1 MFEEKNSNNSRKKN
15 AADNKR
21 GKYIRNS
28 SNSKRI
34 ETPVKRQYVSRRIE
48 VYGIVIMMVSV
59 ILCLSFFSFG
69 RPGLITGY
77 INDFLS
83 YVFGFTKY
91 FFAFF
96 LFVWGISFFIRR
108 VKYLPSRFGW
118 GLALFYISVSG
129 LLSNNFKYADIFDPL
144 VVRSRGGIIGAG
156 IFYGLYRLVGKAGAI
171 TILIALI
178 IIGLLIITRL
188 SIIDIARKIRMRR
201 MERRNQSV
209 GQGVLIKD
217 NSAGKVFNGAD
228 MLSSKKSG
236 SDASGKMA
244 GTPGYNALNNKF
256 IPDGRMPEIIS
267 YEDKGKQSRVF
278 DGEKSA
284 QRPGNME
291 DSGSGSGSG
300 GSRGSGRDGVGSNA
314 FESEAPKRQPSSAER
329 DTGAGNGKDRARQL
343 SIPLIEDQ
351 ESDENYKLPPLSLL
365 RRSEVLS
372 PKLYK
377 QNVSESV
384 NTLNQLFYHFNLPA
398 KITSV
403 TRGPSITL
411 YEVTLSQGIKV
422 SKLLALEDDFCVALG
437 TPDLR
442 FLTPIPGRSAIGIE
456 VPNKIRSLVTL
467 GDIFSGNDKELD
479 ELLALPLGKN
489 FSGDVVHIAINNM
502 PHLLIAGATN
512 SGKSVC
518 LNSIIVSLLMKVKP
532 SQVRFIMIDPKM
544 VELTMYDGIPHL
556 LAPVIVDPK
565 KAASVLSWALEEMK
579 NRLQILRDYNCKKLE
594 EFNFMVKRDYNKDA
608 DLKQLPYILIVIDEL
623 ADLMMVSAAEVE
635 NSICRIAQM
644 ARAVGI
650 HLIISTQ
657 KPVVKIL
664 TGLIKTNI
672 PARIAF
678 KVTDFTDSRTILE
691 HGGAEKLIGKG
702 DMLYLSPQGGRPERL
717 QGAFLATRE
726 INLVTNYIK
735 SQGKANYNPE
745 ITERFVKKEE
755 KSLEDDDLLYE
766 ALRVVVEIGHASAS
780 LLQRKL
786 RLGYSRAARIIDQLQ
801 DKGFISGPDGSK
813 PREVQV
819 SKEELEDMLG
829 ESGN

>member
-1 MFEEKNSNNSRKKN
+1 MFEERNSNNSRKKN
-15 AADNKR
+15 KADIKR
-21 GKYIRNS
+21 GADIRNS

-69 RPGLITGY
+69 RPGVITGY
-77 INDFLS
+77 INDSLS
-83 YVFGFTKY
+83 FVFGFTKY

-118 GLALFYISVSG
+118 GLALFYISASG

-171 TILIALI
+171 TILIAVFL
-178 IIGLLIITRL
+178 IGLLIITRL
-188 SIIDIARKIRMRR
+188 SIIDIARKIRIRR
-201 MERRNQSV
+201 MERRNQP
-209 GQGVLIKD
+209 GGRGVLVKD

-228 MLSSKKSG
+228 MLSSKKAG
-236 SDASGKMA
+236 SATSGKMA
-244 GTPGYNALNNKF
+244 GTTDYNALNNKF

-267 YEDKGKQSRVF
+267 YEDKGKRSRVF
-278 DGEKSA
+278 DGEKST
-284 QRPGNME
+284 QQSGNME
-291 DSGSGSGSG
+291 VSGSSGSREG
-300 GSRGSGRDGVGSNA
+300 IGSNA
-314 FESEAPKRQPSSAER
+314 FEPEPPKRQPAPAQR
-329 DTGAGNGKDRARQL
+329 DSGTVNGKDRARQL
-343 SIPLIEDQ
+343 SIPLIEDT

-565 KAASVLSWALEEMK
+565 KASSVLSWALEEMK

-755 KSLEDDDLLYE
+755 KNFEDDDLLYE

>member
-1 MFEEKNSNNSRKKN
+1 MFEEKNRNNSRKKN
-15 AADNKR
+15 TADVKR
-21 GKYIRNS
+21 GKDIKNI
-28 SNSKRI
+28 SNSKRMDA
-34 ETPVKRQYVSRRIE
+34 PVKRQYVSRRVE
-48 VYGIVIMMVSV
+48 VYGIVIITVSV
-59 ILCLSFFSFG
+59 LLCLSFFSFG
-69 RPGLITGY
+69 KPGVITGY
-77 INDFLS
+77 INDSLS

-108 VKYLPSRFGW
+108 IKYLPSRFGW

-129 LLSNNFKYADIFDPL
+129 LLSNNFKYVNIFDQL
-144 VVRSRGGIIGAG
+144 LVRSRGGIIGAG
-156 IFYGLYRLVGKAGAI
+156 IFYGFYRLVGKAGAI

-178 IIGLLIITRL
+178 LIGLLIITRL

-201 MERRNQSV
+201 MERRN
-209 GQGVLIKD
+209 LANDPDALFKD
-217 NSAGKVFNGAD
+217 NGTGKVFNGAD
-228 MLSSKKSG
+228 MSSSKKAG
-236 SDASGKMA
+236 AASSEKTA
-244 GTPGYNALNNKF
+244 GAAGYKALNNKF
-256 IPDGRMPEIIS
+256 IPDGSMPEIIS
-267 YEDKGKQSRVF
+267 YEDKGKQSKVF

-284 QRPGNME
+284 QSGNME
-291 DSGSGSGSG
+291 VSG
-300 GSRGSGRDGVGSNA
+300 GSSRNSA
-314 FESEAPKRQPSSAER
+314 FESEAPKRQPYSEQR
-329 DTGAGNGKDRARQL
+329 DTDAGRGKYGSKQL
-343 SIPLIEDQ
+343 SIPLIEDT

-398 KITSV
+398 KITAV

-422 SKLLALEDDFCVALG
+422 SKLLSLEDDFCVALG

-467 GDIFSGNDKELD
+467 GDIFSGSDKELD
-479 ELLALPLGKN
+479 DLLTLPLGKN
-489 FSGDVVHIAINNM
+489 FSGDVVHLAINNM
-502 PHLLIAGATN
+502 PHILIAGATN

-594 EFNFMVKRDYNKDA
+594 EFNFMVKRDYGKDD

-735 SQGKANYNPE
+735 SQGKVNYNPE

-755 KSLEDDDLLYE
+755 KSLEDDDLLYD

-829 ESGN
+829 ESDN

>member
-1 MFEEKNSNNSRKKN
+1 
-15 AADNKR
+15 
-21 GKYIRNS
+21 
-28 SNSKRI
+28 
-34 ETPVKRQYVSRRIE
+34 
-48 VYGIVIMMVSV
+48 
-59 ILCLSFFSFG
+59 
-69 RPGLITGY
+69 
-77 INDFLS
+77 
-83 YVFGFTKY
+83 
-91 FFAFF
+91 
-96 LFVWGISFFIRR
+96 
-108 VKYLPSRFGW
+108 
-118 GLALFYISVSG
+118 
-129 LLSNNFKYADIFDPL
+129 
-144 VVRSRGGIIGAG
+144 
-156 IFYGLYRLVGKAGAI
+156 
-171 TILIALI
+171 
-178 IIGLLIITRL
+178 
-188 SIIDIARKIRMRR
+188 
-201 MERRNQSV
+201 MERRNQA
-209 GQGVLIKD
+209 GNPDALIKD
-217 NSAGKVFNGAD
+217 NIAGKVFNGED
-228 MLSSKKSG
+228 TLSSRKTGPG
-236 SDASGKMA
+236 SSEKMA
-244 GTPGYNALNNKF
+244 GLQGFRALNNKF
-256 IPDGRMPEIIS
+256 IPDGSMPEIIS
-267 YEDKGKQSRVF
+267 YEDKVRQPKVF
-278 DGEKSA
+278 DGEKSG
-284 QRPGNME
+284 QSGNVE
-291 DSGSGSGSG
+291 VSGGGRAGSNSGDSNSSSSGS
-300 GSRGSGRDGVGSNA
+300 RSNA
-314 FESEAPKRQPSSAER
+314 FESEAPRRQPMSAQSG
-329 DTGAGNGKDRARQL
+329 TGTGSGKYMSKQL
-343 SIPLIEDQ
+343 SIPLIEDT
-351 ESDENYKLPPLSLL
+351 EADENYKLPPLSLL
-365 RRSEVLS
+365 KRSEVLS

-398 KITSV
+398 KITAV

-422 SKLLALEDDFCVALG
+422 SKLLSLEDDFCVALG

-467 GDIFSGNDKELD
+467 GDIFSDSDKELD
-479 ELLALPLGKN
+479 DLLTLPLGKN
-489 FSGDVVHIAINNM
+489 FSGDIVHLAINNM

-518 LNSIIVSLLMKVKP
+518 LNAIIVSLLMKVKP

-565 KAASVLSWALEEMK
+565 KAAAVLSWALEEMK

-594 EFNFMVKRDYNKDA
+594 EFNFMVKRDYGKED

-735 SQGKANYNPE
+735 NQGKANYNPE

-755 KSLEDDDLLYE
+755 KSLEDDDLLYD

-829 ESGN
+829 ERDN

>member
-1 MFEEKNSNNSRKKN
+1 MFEEKNRNNSRKKN
-15 AADNKR
+15 TADLKR
-21 GKYIRNS
+21 GKDIKNI

-34 ETPVKRQYVSRRIE
+34 ETPVKRQYVSRRVE
-48 VYGIVIMMVSV
+48 VYGIVIIMLSV

-69 RPGLITGY
+69 KPGVVTGY
-77 INDFLS
+77 VNNFLS

-96 LFVWGISFFIRR
+96 LFIWGISFFIRR

-118 GLALFYISVSG
+118 GFVLFYISVSG

-156 IFYGLYRLVGKAGAI
+156 IFYGFYRLVGKAGAI
-171 TILIALI
+171 TILIVLI
-178 IIGLLIITRL
+178 LIGLLIITRL
-188 SIIDIARKIRMRR
+188 SIIDLARKIRTKRI
-201 MERRNQSV
+201 ESRNHAADPD
-209 GQGVLIKD
+209 VLFRD
-217 NSAGKVFNGAD
+217 NSMGKVFNGANIPG
-228 MLSSKKSG
+228 SKK
-236 SDASGKMA
+236 A
-244 GTPGYNALNNKF
+244 GADYPEKTPGTSDYKSLGGKF
-256 IPDGRMPEIIS
+256 IPEGRIPEIIS
-267 YEDKGKQSRVF
+267 YEDKVRQPKVF
-278 DGEKSA
+278 DGEKSV
-284 QRPGNME
+284 QSGNIE
-291 DSGSGSGSG
+291 LSGRSG
-300 GSRGSGRDGVGSNA
+300 GSSSDGSRSSA
-314 FESEAPKRQPSSAER
+314 FESEAPKRQPLSAQR
-329 DTGAGNGKDRARQL
+329 DSLAVNGKDRSKQL
-343 SIPLIEDQ
+343 SIPLIEDT

-398 KITSV
+398 KITAV

-422 SKLLALEDDFCVALG
+422 SKLLSLEDDFCVALG

-467 GDIFSGNDKELD
+467 GDIFSGSDKELD
-479 ELLALPLGKN
+479 DLLTLPLGKN
-489 FSGDVVHIAINNM
+489 FSGDVVHLAINNM

-518 LNSIIVSLLMKVKP
+518 LNAIIVSLLMKVRP

-594 EFNFMVKRDYNKDA
+594 EFNFMVKRDYGKDD

-657 KPVVKIL
+657 KPIVKIL

-735 SQGKANYNPE
+735 NQGKANYNPE

-829 ESGN
+829 ESGK

>member
-1 MFEEKNSNNSRKKN
+1 
-15 AADNKR
+15 
-21 GKYIRNS
+21 
-28 SNSKRI
+28 
-34 ETPVKRQYVSRRIE
+34 
-48 VYGIVIMMVSV
+48 MMVSV
-59 ILCLSFFSFG
+59 LLCLSFFSFG
-69 RPGLITGY
+69 RPGIITGY
-77 INDFLS
+77 INNFLS

-96 LFVWGISFFIRR
+96 LFVWGVSFFIRR

-118 GLALFYISVSG
+118 GFTLFYISVSG
-129 LLSNNFKYADIFDPL
+129 LISSNFKYINIFDPI
-144 VVRSRGGIIGAG
+144 VVKNKGGIIGAG
-156 IFYGLYRLVGKAGAI
+156 IFYGLYKLVGEAGAI
-171 TILIALI
+171 TVLIVLFL
-178 IIGLLIITRL
+178 IGLLIITRL
-188 SIIDIARKIRMRR
+188 SIIDIARKMSRR
-201 MERRNQSV
+201 RLERRHQDAGSD
-209 GQGVLIKD
+209 VLFKD
-217 NSAGKVFNGAD
+217 NSAAAAGKTAGA
-228 MLSSKKSG
+228 
-236 SDASGKMA
+236 A
-244 GTPGYNALNNKF
+244 GDRALNRKF

-267 YEDKGKQSRVF
+267 YEDNGSKSKVF
-278 DGEKSA
+278 DGEKPG
-284 QRPGNME
+284 QPGNAKVFGAGSSRTF
-291 DSGSGSGSG
+291 DSGELK
-300 GSRGSGRDGVGSNA
+300 N
-314 FESEAPKRQPSSAER
+314 QPSSAHG
-329 DTGAGNGKDRARQL
+329 GATTARGKDSARQL
-343 SIPLIEDQ
+343 SIPLIEDT
-351 ESDENYKLPPLSLL
+351 EIDENYKLPPLSILKK
-365 RRSEVLS
+365 SEVLS

-384 NTLNQLFYHFNLPA
+384 NILNQLFYHFNLPA
-398 KITSV
+398 KIASV
-403 TRGPSITL
+403 TRGPTITL

-422 SKLLALEDDFCVALG
+422 SKLLSLEDDFCVALG
-437 TPDLR
+437 SPDLR

-467 GDIFSGNDKELD
+467 GDIFSSDDKELD
-479 ELLALPLGKN
+479 DLMTLPLGKN
-489 FSGDVVHIAINNM
+489 FSGDIVHLAINNM
-502 PHLLIAGATN
+502 PHILIAGATN

-518 LNSIIVSLLMKVKP
+518 LNAMIVSLLMKVKP

-556 LAPVIVDPK
+556 LAPVIVDPR
-565 KAASVLSWALEEMK
+565 KAAAVLSWALEEMK

-594 EFNFMVKRDYNKDA
+594 EFNFMVKNDFGRDD

-635 NSICRIAQM
+635 NSICRLAQM

-678 KVTDFTDSRTILE
+678 KVTDYTDSRTILE

-717 QGAFLATRE
+717 QGAFLTTKE
-726 INLVTNYIK
+726 INLITNYIK
-735 SQGKANYNPE
+735 NQGKVEYNPE

-755 KSLEDDDLLYE
+755 RTLEDDDLLYD

-801 DKGFISGPDGSK
+801 DKGFISGFDGSK
-813 PREVQV
+813 PREVLV
-819 SKEELEDMLG
+819 TKEELEDMLG
-829 ESGN
+829 GNDN

>member
-1 MFEEKNSNNSRKKN
+1 
-15 AADNKR
+15 
-21 GKYIRNS
+21 
-28 SNSKRI
+28 
-34 ETPVKRQYVSRRIE
+34 
-48 VYGIVIMMVSV
+48 MVSV
-59 ILCLSFFSFG
+59 LLCLSFFSFG
-69 RPGLITGY
+69 KPGVITGY
-77 INDFLS
+77 INNFLS

-108 VKYLPSRFGW
+108 IKYLPSRFGW
-118 GLALFYISVSG
+118 GFTLFYISVSG
-129 LLSNNFKYADIFDPL
+129 LLSNNSKYADIFDPL
-144 VVRSRGGIIGAG
+144 LVRSRGGIVGAG

-171 TILIALI
+171 TILIVLFL
-178 IIGLLIITRL
+178 IGLLIITRL
-188 SIIDIARKIRMRR
+188 SIIDFARKIRTRR
-201 MERRNQSV
+201 MERRSQAK
-209 GQGVLIKD
+209 GQDVLFRD
-217 NSAGKVFNGAD
+217 NSTGKVFNGAD
-228 MLSSKKSG
+228 KLSSKTAGAAPSE
-236 SDASGKMA
+236 KMA
-244 GTPGYNALNNKF
+244 GEPDYKALNKKF

-267 YEDKGKQSRVF
+267 YEDKGKQSKVF
-278 DGEKSA
+278 NAEKSL
-284 QRPGNME
+284 QSGNME
-291 DSGSGSGSG
+291 VSSGSD
-300 GSRGSGRDGVGSNA
+300 GSRSSA
-314 FESEAPKRQPSSAER
+314 FESDAPKRQLSSAQR
-329 DTGAGNGKDRARQL
+329 DSGAISGKDGAKQL
-343 SIPLIEDQ
+343 SIPLIEDT
-351 ESDENYKLPPLSLL
+351 ESDEKYKLPPLSLL

-422 SKLLALEDDFCVALG
+422 SKLLSLEDDFCVALG

-479 ELLALPLGKN
+479 DLLTLPLGKN
-489 FSGDVVHIAINNM
+489 FSGEVVHLAINNM

-518 LNSIIVSLLMKVKP
+518 LNAIIVSLLMKVKP

-594 EFNFMVKRDYNKDA
+594 EFNFMVKRDYGKDD

-702 DMLYLSPQGGRPERL
+702 DMLYLPPQGGRPERL

-726 INLVTNYIK
+726 INLITNYIK
-735 SQGKANYNPE
+735 NQGKANYNPE

-755 KSLEDDDLLYE
+755 KSLEDDDLLYD

-829 ESGN
+829 ERDS

>member
-15 AADNKR
+15 SADLKR
-21 GKYIRNS
+21 GKDIKNI

-34 ETPVKRQYVSRRIE
+34 ETPVKRQYVSRRVE
-48 VYGIVIMMVSV
+48 VYGIVIIMVSV
-59 ILCLSFFSFG
+59 LLCLSFFSFG
-69 RPGLITGY
+69 KPGVVTGY
-77 INDFLS
+77 INNFLS

-91 FFAFF
+91 FFTFF

-108 VKYLPSRFGW
+108 IKYLPSRFGW
-118 GLALFYISVSG
+118 GLALFYISASG
-129 LLSNNFKYADIFDPL
+129 LLSNNFKYTDIFDPL

-171 TILIALI
+171 TILIVLFL
-178 IIGLLIITRL
+178 IGLLIITRL
-188 SIIDIARKIRMRR
+188 SIIDIAKKIRRGR
-201 MERRNQSV
+201 MERRNQPGGRDV
-209 GQGVLIKD
+209 FIKD
-217 NSAGKVFNGAD
+217 NSAGKVFNAAD
-228 MLSSKKSG
+228 MIGSKNVGSS
-236 SDASGKMA
+236 ASGKTA
-244 GTPGYNALNNKF
+244 GTSSYNALNNKF

-267 YEDKGKQSRVF
+267 YEDRGKQPKVF
-278 DGEKSA
+278 DSEKSA
-284 QRPGNME
+284 KSGNM
-291 DSGSGSGSG
+291 DVSG
-300 GSRGSGRDGVGSNA
+300 GSSNVSSGVGGNA
-314 FESEAPKRQPSSAER
+314 FESEAPRRQPLSAQR
-329 DTGAGNGKDRARQL
+329 DAGAVNGKDRARQL
-343 SIPLIEDQ
+343 SIPLIEDT

-479 ELLALPLGKN
+479 GLLALPLGKN
-489 FSGDVVHIAINNM
+489 FSGDVVHIEINNM

-565 KAASVLSWALEEMK
+565 KAAAVLSWALEEMK

-735 SQGKANYNPE
+735 NQGKANYNPE

-829 ESGN
+829 ENNN

>member
-15 AADNKR
+15 SADLKR
-21 GKYIRNS
+21 GKDIKNI

-34 ETPVKRQYVSRRIE
+34 ETPVKRQYVSRRVE
-48 VYGIVIMMVSV
+48 VYGIVIIMVSV
-59 ILCLSFFSFG
+59 LLCLSFFSFG
-69 RPGLITGY
+69 KPGVVTGY

-83 YVFGFTKY
+83 YVFGFAKY

-108 VKYLPSRFGW
+108 IKYLPSRFGW
-118 GLALFYISVSG
+118 GLALFYISASG

-171 TILIALI
+171 TILIVLLL
-178 IIGLLIITRL
+178 IGLLIITRL
-188 SIIDIARKIRMRR
+188 SIIDIAKKIRKRR
-201 MERRNQSV
+201 TERRNQLA
-209 GQGVLIKD
+209 GRDVLIKD
-217 NSAGKVFNGAD
+217 NSSGKVFNAAD
-228 MLSSKKSG
+228 MIGSKNTG
-236 SDASGKMA
+236 SAASGKTA
-244 GTPGYNALNNKF
+244 GTSGYNSLNNKF

-267 YEDKGKQSRVF
+267 YEDKGKQSKIF

-284 QRPGNME
+284 QSGNME
-291 DSGSGSGSG
+291 VSGS
-300 GSRGSGRDGVGSNA
+300 SGRDGTGSNA
-314 FESEAPKRQPSSAER
+314 FESEAPKRQPSSAQR
-329 DTGAGNGKDRARQL
+329 DTGAVNGKDRARQL
-343 SIPLIEDQ
+343 SIPLIEDT

-479 ELLALPLGKN
+479 DLLTLPLGKN
-489 FSGDVVHIAINNM
+489 FSGDIVHLAINNM

-735 SQGKANYNPE
+735 NQGKTNYNPE

-829 ESGN
+829 ENNN

>member
-1 MFEEKNSNNSRKKN
+1 MFEERNSNKSRKKN
-15 AADNKR
+15 KADIKR
-21 GKYIRNS
+21 GADIRNS

-69 RPGLITGY
+69 RPGVITGY
-77 INDFLS
+77 INDSLS
-83 YVFGFTKY
+83 FVFGFTKY

-118 GLALFYISVSG
+118 GLALFYISASG

-171 TILIALI
+171 TILIALFL
-178 IIGLLIITRL
+178 IGLLIITRL
-188 SIIDIARKIRMRR
+188 SIIDIARKIRARR
-201 MERRNQSV
+201 MERRNQL
-209 GQGVLIKD
+209 GDRGVLIRD
-217 NSAGKVFNGAD
+217 NSTGKVFNGAD
-228 MLSSKKSG
+228 MLSSKKAG
-236 SDASGKMA
+236 SSALGKME
-244 GTPGYNALNNKF
+244 GTPDYNALNNKF

-267 YEDKGKQSRVF
+267 YEDKDKRSRVF
-278 DGEKSA
+278 DGEKPA
-284 QRPGNME
+284 QQSGNME
-291 DSGSGSGSG
+291 ASGSSG
-300 GSRGSGRDGVGSNA
+300 GRDGAGRDA
-314 FESEAPKRQPSSAER
+314 IETEAAKRQPLSAQK
-329 DTGAGNGKDRARQL
+329 DMGAVNGKDRARQL
-343 SIPLIEDQ
+343 SIPLIEDA

-735 SQGKANYNPE
+735 NQGKANYNPE

-755 KSLEDDDLLYE
+755 KNFEDDDLLYE

>member
-1 MFEEKNSNNSRKKN
+1 M
-15 AADNKR
+15 
-21 GKYIRNS
+21 
-28 SNSKRI
+28 
-34 ETPVKRQYVSRRIE
+34 
-48 VYGIVIMMVSV
+48 
-59 ILCLSFFSFG
+59 
-69 RPGLITGY
+69 
-77 INDFLS
+77 
-83 YVFGFTKY
+83 
-91 FFAFF
+91 
-96 LFVWGISFFIRR
+96 
-108 VKYLPSRFGW
+108 
-118 GLALFYISVSG
+118 
-129 LLSNNFKYADIFDPL
+129 
-144 VVRSRGGIIGAG
+144 
-156 IFYGLYRLVGKAGAI
+156 
-171 TILIALI
+171 
-178 IIGLLIITRL
+178 
-188 SIIDIARKIRMRR
+188 
-201 MERRNQSV
+201 
-209 GQGVLIKD
+209 
-217 NSAGKVFNGAD
+217 
-228 MLSSKKSG
+228 
-236 SDASGKMA
+236 
-244 GTPGYNALNNKF
+244 
-256 IPDGRMPEIIS
+256 
-267 YEDKGKQSRVF
+267 
-278 DGEKSA
+278 
-284 QRPGNME
+284 
-291 DSGSGSGSG
+291 
-300 GSRGSGRDGVGSNA
+300 
-314 FESEAPKRQPSSAER
+314 
-329 DTGAGNGKDRARQL
+329 
-343 SIPLIEDQ
+343 
-351 ESDENYKLPPLSLL
+351 
-365 RRSEVLS
+365 
-372 PKLYK
+372 
-377 QNVSESV
+377 
-384 NTLNQLFYHFNLPA
+384 
-398 KITSV
+398 
-403 TRGPSITL
+403 
-411 YEVTLSQGIKV
+411 
-422 SKLLALEDDFCVALG
+422 SKLLSLEDDFCVALG

-467 GDIFSGNDKELD
+467 GDIFSDSDKELD
-479 ELLALPLGKN
+479 DLLTLPLGKN
-489 FSGDVVHIAINNM
+489 FSGDVVHLAINNM
-502 PHLLIAGATN
+502 PHILIAGATN

-518 LNSIIVSLLMKVKP
+518 LNAIIVSLLMKVKP

-594 EFNFMVKRDYNKDA
+594 EFNFMVKRDYGKDD
-608 DLKQLPYILIVIDEL
+608 DLKQLPYILIIIDEL

-735 SQGKANYNPE
+735 NQGKANYNSE
-745 ITERFVKKEE
+745 ITDRFVKKEE
-755 KSLEDDDLLYE
+755 KSLEDDDLLYD

-829 ESGN
+829 GSDN